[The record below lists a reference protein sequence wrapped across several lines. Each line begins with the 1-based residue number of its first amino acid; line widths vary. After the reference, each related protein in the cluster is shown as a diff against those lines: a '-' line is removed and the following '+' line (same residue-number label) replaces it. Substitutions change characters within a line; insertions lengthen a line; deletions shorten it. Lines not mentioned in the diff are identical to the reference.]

1 MSYTSVQ
8 NIPTRNDSDAVWIN
22 WYKDL
27 KATLSNK
34 QANDVFSRAWSS
46 QNASNSDANTTYLRE
61 FMSKNGID
69 ISGGVLGTSLDFGR
83 SATNY
88 VGDLFTFQKFI
99 VFGLGTV
106 VVVSLGALIFQ
117 LATKSSV
124 RKEALDIGTTIG
136 TRGLNK
142 V

>member
-1 MSYTSVQ
+1 MSYASVQ
-8 NIPTRNDSDAVWIN
+8 NIPTRNDLDVVWMN

-27 KATLSNK
+27 KTTLSNK

-46 QNASNSDANTTYLRE
+46 QNASSSNANTASLRE
-61 FMSKNGID
+61 FMKSNRIEID
-69 ISGGVLGTSLDFGR
+69 GGLIGEFADFGR
-83 SATNY
+83 FGSNFFN
-88 VGDLFTFQKFI
+88 DIFTYSKWTAL
-99 VFGLGTV
+99 GLGAV
-106 VVVSLGALIFQ
+106 VAVSIGALIFQ